1 MQPANH
7 RYPSPV
13 PLSRAYPRQP
23 FPADAFADVL
33 EANHAYIHEP
43 SHVTGF
49 AAKALA
55 IVTCMD
61 SRIAP
66 LAITGMQPGDA
77 KILRNAGARATYDVQ
92 RSLVLATHL
101 LGVTRILIMPHTD
114 CKMASGDEAAIH
126 QSIYDVSGVDT
137 RSIEIQ
143 TVSDQRA
150 ALVTDV
156 VRLRS
161 LTTLRAGTVI
171 GGAIYDVDSGALE
184 PIEA

>member
-1 MQPANH
+1 M
-7 RYPSPV
+7 
-13 PLSRAYPRQP
+13 PLSRSYPRLP

-33 EANHAYIHEP
+33 TANRSYAHEP
-43 SHVTGF
+43 THVSGV
-49 AAKALA
+49 AARGLA
-55 IVTCMD
+55 IITCMD

-66 LAITGMQPGDA
+66 LAVTGMQPGDA

-101 LGVTRILIMPHTD
+101 LGVRRILIMPHTD
-114 CKMASGDEAAIH
+114 CRMASGEEPAIH
-126 QSIYDVSGVDT
+126 QAIFDASGIDT

-150 ALVTDV
+150 ALVTDI
-156 VRLRS
+156 VRLRALS
-161 LTTLRAGTVI
+161 TLRQGTVV

-184 PIEA
+184 PVDA

>member
-1 MQPANH
+1 M
-7 RYPSPV
+7 
-13 PLSRAYPRQP
+13 PLSRAYPRLP
-23 FPADAFADVL
+23 FPANEFADVL
-33 EANHAYIHEP
+33 AANRSYVHEP
-43 SHVTGF
+43 THVSGT
-49 AAKALA
+49 AARGLA

-101 LGVTRILIMPHTD
+101 LGVTRILVMPHTD

-126 QSIYDVSGVDT
+126 QAIYDASAVDT
-137 RSIEIQ
+137 RSIEIS
-143 TVSDQRA
+143 TVADQRA
-150 ALVTDV
+150 ALVTDI

-161 LTTLRAGTVI
+161 LTTLKAGTVV
-171 GGAIYDVDSGALE
+171 GGAIYDVDSGELE